1 MLFRSSEKQFN
12 CKNEQKILIFL
23 ADFADAVP
31 AHKFS
36 QVFFV
41 FDEHDLLK
49 FSCIQIFKTGDL
61 FSCADTAS
69 ENRLLRFCIKR
80 KGLSV
85 FLFVFFERKNGE
97 HGSLL
102 SVI

>member
-1 MLFRSSEKQFN
+1 MTKGFFS
-12 CKNEQKILIFL
+12 IFL

-31 AHKFS
+31 AHKFG
-36 QVFFV
+36 QVLLV

-69 ENRLLRFCIKR
+69 ENGFLCFGIKG
-80 KGLSV
+80 KGQFAV
-85 FLFVFFERKNGE
+85 LFWFFER
-97 HGSLL
+97 
-102 SVI
+102 